1 MSNPEKTVEE
11 VVDMLKMADFEFI
24 EPDDE
29 RRQDFFSIFQIK
41 KELNMPFNTYVIGQA
56 LGCLGMKM
64 YKFGHS
70 LPANPDDTAFS
81 VGVNDDNEEYII
93 PLYKKGLIREI
104 KDLMNNEEHFQNF
117 LKEMLV
123 SEKKVVLSD
132 NDFYVVKLIT
142 SSPVPFIGKI
152 MGMVFLEIK
161 ANKITGKNS
170 FYLVDP
176 EFTEKELNKY
186 LTPYKSGTKSQF
198 DNLGI
203 KVPGMDG
210 ADRSSFL
217 SQREAMRKVYQFSN
231 AKNIVSYS
239 GDEINDF
246 FNETFKRL
254 NIKEEYYFERI
265 VKNNISINNL
275 GKNIYDEYYS
285 KVELLR
291 KVHQKNV
298 FSSNIIE
305 DAKSE
310 AMLFIKLKEY
320 FIKKNQKI

>member
-1 MSNPEKTVEE
+1 
-11 VVDMLKMADFEFI
+11 
-24 EPDDE
+24 
-29 RRQDFFSIFQIK
+29 
-41 KELNMPFNTYVIGQA
+41 
-56 LGCLGMKM
+56 
-64 YKFGHS
+64 
-70 LPANPDDTAFS
+70 
-81 VGVNDDNEEYII
+81 
-93 PLYKKGLIREI
+93 
-104 KDLMNNEEHFQNF
+104 
-117 LKEMLV
+117 
-123 SEKKVVLSD
+123 
-132 NDFYVVKLIT
+132 
-142 SSPVPFIGKI
+142 
-152 MGMVFLEIK
+152 
-161 ANKITGKNS
+161 
-170 FYLVDP
+170 
-176 EFTEKELNKY
+176 
-186 LTPYKSGTKSQF
+186 
-198 DNLGI
+198 
-203 KVPGMDG
+203 MDG